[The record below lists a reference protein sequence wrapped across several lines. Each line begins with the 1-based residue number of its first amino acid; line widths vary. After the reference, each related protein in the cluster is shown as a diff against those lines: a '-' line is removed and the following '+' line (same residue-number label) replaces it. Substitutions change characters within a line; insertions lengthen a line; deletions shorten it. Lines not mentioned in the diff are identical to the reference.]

1 MIFKFVYYCLCS
13 HTFIIIILIYP
24 TVKIW
29 HIANTKNVFIN
40 WIDTGRQGERKSNDT
55 KDSFKQYIDSI
66 LLLPPSNKAQN
77 DDDYED
83 TATKTVTNKFENY
96 LVSVKIERQKMIHPN
111 SHPTY
116 NERQQKIIE
125 MIDWTLDKYKAGA
138 NIKMTNQQ
146 NEEQVIID
154 SIIKE
159 LEKKREVAITKKQKT
174 LLKDEVLEY
183 GEEEDTIDYI
193 LYIIGQLRSK
203 SF

>member
-1 MIFKFVYYCLCS
+1 MPNLDPWV
-13 HTFIIIILIYP
+13 
-24 TVKIW
+24 
-29 HIANTKNVFIN
+29 N
-40 WIDTGRQGERKSNDT
+40 
-55 KDSFKQYIDSI
+55 QY
-66 LLLPPSNKAQN
+66 NNYK
-77 DDDYED
+77 D
-83 TATKTVTNKFENY
+83 TATKTVSKFENH
-96 LVSVKIERQKMIHPN
+96 LLSIKTERQKMIHPN
-111 SHPTY
+111 SYPTY

-125 MIDWTLDKYKAGA
+125 MIDWTLEKYKAGA

-159 LEKKREVAITKKQKT
+159 LDKKRKIVITKKQKT